1 CYKLMTVYF
10 TKAKELRN
18 FKKEVAHLIAFPDTR
33 QLFVMLH
40 QSVERFCV
48 QCVKDEQVTA
58 NKLRK
63 ELLDYIEANFNN
75 KNLSLTVVA
84 DYLKTSVYVA
94 TRLFKET
101 TGKNF
106 KEYVMEKRMEY
117 AKELLKTTAH
127 KVAEISGMA
136 GFEDSEYFSS
146 LFKTKYG
153 QTPTQYRKSCRNS
166 DNS

>member
-1 CYKLMTVYF
+1 M
-10 TKAKELRN
+10 
-18 FKKEVAHLIAFPDTR
+18 
-33 QLFVMLH
+33 
-40 QSVERFCV
+40 
-48 QCVKDEQVTA
+48 TA

-153 QTPTQYRKSCRNS
+153 QTPTQYRKSCRNNA
-166 DNS
+166 NS